1 MGSEGAGPEEWGRR
15 GGAWYTR
22 RLKAQDSRHRHR
34 HCAEHRTMGPV
45 QWPEELCPP
54 HPPWPPTAG
63 SPIPSPSAGPHTAP
77 PLCTPIGREVIGG
90 DGASGCT
97 SRLHPLP
104 PREAVV
110 TRCYMQPRH
119 LNAITSALHALVPF
133 PRVLLKGGGEGGAV
147 GGTLSFHEAFASP
160 RTDHNRS
167 D

>member
-1 MGSEGAGPEEWGRR
+1 MPSCSYAMVLRKCFWKVVSAAAHIQMNEWVSPFPKQLQRVDGGQGEVCIGAVSDP
-15 GGAWYTR
+15 
-22 RLKAQDSRHRHR
+22 
-34 HCAEHRTMGPV
+34 
-45 QWPEELCPP
+45 
-54 HPPWPPTAG
+54 
-63 SPIPSPSAGPHTAP
+63 AP

-119 LNAITSALHALVPF
+119 LHAITSALHALVPF
-133 PRVLLKGGGEGGAV
+133 PRVLLKGGGEGGAA
-147 GGTLSFHEAFASP
+147 GGTLSFREAFASP